1 MHRIATI
8 ALIALA
14 GCLGLAACGGSDD
27 KSSGASAAGTVTTA
41 APATLSR
48 AELAD
53 KADAICATGERDV
66 ESVDAPSSLEDA
78 NVAAQYFGKLVPL
91 HQKQTDALAALTP
104 DAEAKADW
112 DAFMATQNDNQEL
125 LDTILSKAKAKDATG
140 QQDVAQIPAK
150 TQAFAAAAKKI
161 GSEECAGSA

>member
-14 GCLGLAACGGSDD
+14 GCFGLAACGGSDD
-27 KSSGASAAGTVTTA
+27 DTSSAGTVTA
-41 APATLSR
+41 APQADTLSR

-53 KADAICATGERDV
+53 KADAICKTGESDV
-66 ESVDAPSSLEDA
+66 EAVEAPASLEDA
-78 NVAAQYFGKLVPL
+78 NVAAAYFAKLVPL

-112 DAFMATQNDNQEL
+112 DAFMATQNANQAL
-125 LDTILSKAKAKDATG
+125 LDTILAKAKAKDATG
-140 QQDVAQIPAK
+140 KDDVAQIPAK